1 MNGISYREARCKF
14 YRMGGMSDYDPVLPM
29 PTVDNEILRQLV
41 EAVPDGF
48 LVVNTQGQI
57 MRVNARIEEMFGYT
71 RFELAGRPVEL
82 LVPEDMRQG
91 HLRDRRIYQHEPLP
105 REMGHARDSNS
116 LLGRR
121 KDGSE
126 FPVSVS
132 LSPAETQHGIYIVA
146 MVRDVTAQLELV
158 SERNA
163 LAIELETEQERQRI
177 GMDLHDGIMQEIY
190 ATALT
195 LELALEDIAEPE
207 VEGRK
212 GVERAINQLH
222 NTTRNIRSYIFD
234 LRPRQFTG
242 DLPSA
247 IEDLARE
254 FQQNSQIN
262 CGVGLGSNLPELD
275 METAVA
281 FYQIVHEALS
291 NIQKHAR
298 ASFVQ
303 ILLRRTSKAF
313 WLEVIDN
320 GVGFDTTA
328 EVGQQHR
335 GLRNMVTRCKNAGAD
350 LHFISAPGKG
360 ATIRIELPLAPSGA
374 PRGASTQ

>member
-1 MNGISYREARCKF
+1 MDW
-14 YRMGGMSDYDPVLPM
+14 MSEFEPVLPM
-29 PTVDNEILRQLV
+29 PTVDNEILRSLV
-41 EAVPDGF
+41 EAAPEGF
-48 LVVNTQGQI
+48 LVVNGQGHI
-57 MRVNARIEEMFGYT
+57 MRVNQRIEDMFGYS

-82 LVPEDMRQG
+82 LVPEDLRQG
-91 HLRDRRIYQHEPLP
+91 HVRDRRLFQHDPEQ
-105 REMGHARDSNS
+105 RQMGRAGAS

-126 FPVSVS
+126 FPIAVS
-132 LSPAETQHGIYIVA
+132 LSPAETQHGTYVVA
-146 MVRDVTAQLELV
+146 MVRDVTEQSELL

-195 LELALEDIAEPE
+195 LELVLEDL
-207 VEGRK
+207 VEGDSEARK
-212 GVERAINQLH
+212 GVDRAINQLH
-222 NTTRNIRSYIFD
+222 ETTRNIRSYIFD

-262 CGVGLGSNLPELD
+262 TAVGLGTQLPDLD

-281 FYQIVHEALS
+281 FYQVVHESLS

-303 ILLRRTSKAF
+303 ILLRRTNRSF
-313 WLEVIDN
+313 RLEVIDN
-320 GVGFDTTA
+320 GRGFDTSI
-328 EVGQQHR
+328 EVAQRHR
-335 GLRNMVTRCKNAGAD
+335 GLRNMVTRCKNLGAE
-350 LHFISAPGKG
+350 LQVVSAPGKG
-360 ATIRIELPLAPSGA
+360 ATIRIDLPLTPSGA
-374 PRGASTQ
+374 VRSAPVE

>member
-1 MNGISYREARCKF
+1 
-14 YRMGGMSDYDPVLPM
+14 M
-29 PTVDNEILRQLV
+29 PTVDNEILRLLV
-41 EAVPDGF
+41 EAAPDGF
-48 LVVNTQGQI
+48 LVVNAQGQI
-57 MRVNARIEEMFGYT
+57 MRVNARIEAMFGYT
-71 RFELAGRPVEL
+71 RFELAGRPVEV
-82 LVPEDMRQG
+82 LVPEDMRQA
-91 HLRDRRIYQHEPLP
+91 HLRDRRVYQHNAVA
-105 REMGHARDSNS
+105 RQMGTGLTDGS
-116 LLGRR
+116 LIGRR

-132 LSPAETQHGIYIVA
+132 LSPAETKHGTYIVA
-146 MVRDVTAQLELV
+146 MVRDVTEQWDLV

-195 LELALEDIAEPE
+195 LELALEDIPEAEL
-207 VEGRK
+207 EGRK

-254 FQQNSQIN
+254 FQQNTQIN
-262 CGVGLGSNLPELD
+262 CGVGLGSNLPDLD

-291 NIQKHAR
+291 NIRKHAR

-303 ILLRRTSKAF
+303 ILMRRTSVAF
-313 WLEVIDN
+313 RLEVIDN
-320 GVGFDTTA
+320 GVGFDTSA
-328 EVGQQHR
+328 EVGQRHR
-335 GLRNMVTRCKNAGAD
+335 GLRNMVTRCKNAGAE
-350 LHFISAPGKG
+350 LQFISEPGKG
-360 ATIRIELPLAPSGA
+360 ATISIELPLAPSGA
-374 PRGASTQ
+374 PRAASAQ

>member
-1 MNGISYREARCKF
+1 
-14 YRMGGMSDYDPVLPM
+14 MGWMSDVDPVLPM
-29 PTVDNEILRQLV
+29 PAVDNEILRNLV
-41 EAVPDGF
+41 EAAPDGF
-48 LVVNTQGQI
+48 LVVNAQGQI
-57 MRVNARIEEMFGYT
+57 MRVNARIETMFGYS
-71 RFELAGRPVEL
+71 RFELAGRPVEV
-82 LVPEDMRQG
+82 LVPEDLRQA
-91 HLRDRRIYQHEPLP
+91 HLRERRTFQHDPVP
-105 REMGHARDSNS
+105 RRMGQGKLDAT
-116 LLGRR
+116 LTGRR

-126 FPVSVS
+126 FPISVS
-132 LSPAETQHGIYIVA
+132 LSPADTQHGTYIVA
-146 MVRDVTAQLELV
+146 MVRDVTDQWELV
-158 SERNA
+158 TERNA

-195 LELALEDIAEPE
+195 LELALEDIPESE

-262 CGVGLGSNLPELD
+262 CGVGLGSNLPDLD

-291 NIQKHAR
+291 NIHKHAR

-303 ILLRRTSKAF
+303 ILLRRTSRAF
-313 WLEVIDN
+313 RLEVIDN

-328 EVGQQHR
+328 EVGQRHR

-350 LHFISAPGKG
+350 VQFISAPGKG
-360 ATIRIELPLAPSGA
+360 ATIRIDLPLAPSGTA
-374 PRGASTQ
+374 RGSAAVQ

>member
-1 MNGISYREARCKF
+1 MADFE
-14 YRMGGMSDYDPVLPM
+14 PVLPM
-29 PTVDNEILRQLV
+29 PTVDNEILRVLV
-41 EAVPDGF
+41 EAAPDGF
-48 LVVNTQGQI
+48 LVVNREGQI
-57 MRVNARIEEMFGYT
+57 VRVNARIEAMFGYT
-71 RFELAGRPVEL
+71 RFELAGRAVEL
-82 LVPEDMRQG
+82 LVPDDMRQT
-91 HLRDRRIYQHEPLP
+91 HVRDRRDYQHAPTQRP
-105 REMGHARDSNS
+105 MGTN
-116 LLGRR
+116 LGMTLVGRR

-132 LSPAETQHGIYIVA
+132 LSPAETQYGTYVVA
-146 MVRDVTAQLELV
+146 MVCDVTEQWELIT
-158 SERNA
+158 ERNA

-195 LELALEDIAEPE
+195 LELALEDIPE
-207 VEGRK
+207 GDIEGRK

-222 NTTRNIRSYIFD
+222 ETTRNIRSYIFD

-262 CGVGLGSNLPELD
+262 TAVGLGGTLPDLD

-281 FYQIVHEALS
+281 FYQVVHEALS
-291 NIQKHAR
+291 NIHKHAK

-313 WLEVIDN
+313 RLDVIDN
-320 GVGFDTTA
+320 GVGFDTSA

-335 GLRNMVTRCKNAGAD
+335 GLRNMVTRCKNLGAE
-350 LHFISAPGKG
+350 LQVTSALGKG
-360 ATIRIELPLAPSGA
+360 ATIRIELPLAASGA
-374 PRGASTQ
+374 VRATSGQ

>member
-1 MNGISYREARCKF
+1 MAEF
-14 YRMGGMSDYDPVLPM
+14 EPVLPM
-29 PTVDNEILRQLV
+29 PTVDNEILRSLV
-41 EAVPDGF
+41 EAAPDGF
-48 LVVNTQGQI
+48 LVVNGQGHI
-57 MRVNARIEEMFGYT
+57 MRVNQRIEDMFGYS
-71 RFELAGRPVEL
+71 RFELAGRPVEV
-82 LVPEDMRQG
+82 LVPDDLRQG
-91 HLRDRRIYQHEPLP
+91 HIGDRRTFQHSPEQ
-105 REMGHARDSNS
+105 RAMGNPGTT

-132 LSPAETQHGIYIVA
+132 LSPAETQHGTYIVA
-146 MVRDVTAQLELV
+146 MVRDVTDQWELL

-163 LAIELETEQERQRI
+163 LAVELETEQERQRI

-195 LELALEDIAEPE
+195 LELALEDIPEGE

-222 NTTRNIRSYIFD
+222 ETTRNIRSYIFD

-262 CGVGLGSNLPELD
+262 CAVGLGMQLPDLD

-281 FYQIVHEALS
+281 FYQVVHESLS
-291 NIQKHAR
+291 NIQKHAK

-303 ILLRRTSKAF
+303 ILLRRTSRSF
-313 WLEVIDN
+313 RLEVIDN
-320 GVGFDTTA
+320 GQGFDTSA
-328 EVGQQHR
+328 EVGQRHR
-335 GLRNMVTRCKNAGAD
+335 GLRNMVTRCKNLGAE
-350 LHFISAPGKG
+350 LHVISAPGKG
-360 ATIRIELPLAPSGA
+360 ATIRIDLPLAPSGGVRA
-374 PRGASTQ
+374 GASVE

>member
-1 MNGISYREARCKF
+1 
-14 YRMGGMSDYDPVLPM
+14 MGGMSDFDPVLPM
-29 PTVDNEILRQLV
+29 PTVDDEILRTLV
-41 EAVPDGF
+41 EAAPDGF
-48 LVVNTQGQI
+48 RVVNAQGQI
-57 MRVNARIEEMFGYT
+57 MRVNARMEAMFGYT
-71 RFELAGRPVEL
+71 RFELAGRPVEI
-82 LVPEDMRQG
+82 LVPEDLRQT
-91 HLRDRRIYQHEPLP
+91 HLSERRTYQHDPEQ
-105 REMGHARDSNS
+105 RQMGAGLVDVA
-116 LLGRR
+116 LVGRR

-126 FPVSVS
+126 FPISVS
-132 LSPAETQHGIYIVA
+132 LSPAETQHGVYTVA
-146 MVRDVTAQLELV
+146 MVRDVTDQSELI

-195 LELALEDIAEPE
+195 LELALEDIPE
-207 VEGRK
+207 ADEEGRK
-212 GVERAINQLH
+212 SVERAINQLH

-281 FYQIVHEALS
+281 FYQIVHESLS
-291 NIQKHAR
+291 NIHKHAK

-303 ILLRRTSKAF
+303 ILLRRTNRAF
-313 WLEVIDN
+313 RLEVIDN

-328 EVGQQHR
+328 EVGQRHR
-335 GLRNMVTRCKNAGAD
+335 GLRNMVTRCKNAGAE
-350 LHFISAPGKG
+350 LQFISSPGKG
-360 ATIRIELPLAPSGA
+360 TTVRIDLPLAPSGA
-374 PRGASTQ
+374 TRGGASGQ